1 MAIARQ
7 AANSGEAIWIAR
19 EASGYDGQPL
29 VSSIVKIFSPQ
40 GVIRAPVGTNR
51 IASVNS
57 GAGVAG
63 GKVHCTCD
71 LIKFTVPSESHLEH
85 LTERFAAPKS
95 QISM

>member
-1 MAIARQ
+1 MAIVRQ

-51 IASVNS
+51 IA
-57 GAGVAG
+57 GANPGVRVAG
-63 GKVHCTCD
+63 GKVHCTYD
-71 LIKFTVPSESHLEH
+71 LIQFTVP
-85 LTERFAAPKS
+85 
-95 QISM
+95 